1 MSAILH
7 VSIDEKSTKHNTIGS
22 LYGVNGPCVRL
33 CVVIQHGL
41 YDASNQHMGVIYSN
55 AHILCLVLNSVAV
68 SKLFLFK

>member
-1 MSAILH
+1 MKNQANI
-7 VSIDEKSTKHNTIGS
+7 IRIGS

-41 YDASNQHMGVIYSN
+41 YDASDQHMGVIKSN
-55 AHILCLVLNSVAV
+55 AHVLGLVLNSVAV